1 MEELARIGFANMEDY
16 TRLVG
21 GERVVDLSQA
31 SRDHM
36 AAVQEITVED
46 YKDGRGKDARDV
58 RRVKLK
64 LHDKKS
70 ALVDMGREIGMFI
83 NRTEQGQ
90 PGDFANLS
98 DGELDTK
105 LLEEFRARGLTE
117 KQARALLVK
126 RSGDRPDA

>member
-1 MEELARIGFANMEDY
+1 CRPHVGAWRVLRPARDRAPPRSAGYEVSLLPDF
-16 TRLVG
+16 
-21 GERVVDLSQA
+21 SH
-31 SRDHM
+31 S
-36 AAVQEITVED
+36 EITVED
-46 YKDGRGKDARDV
+46 YKDGRGEDARDV

-64 LHDKKS
+64 LHGKKS

-105 LLEEFRARGLTE
+105 LFEEFRARGLTE
-117 KQARALLVK
+117 EQARALLAK
-126 RSGDRPDA
+126 RPGDRLDAEPL